1 MFLDIDRKMNL
12 YFFKLFLDN
21 KWKKCVG
28 QYRGFKYKLKC
39 CCYRNLKKK
48 KNCFRGGGGLKVFRF
63 YFYIEK
69 RKKKKIRY

>member
-21 KWKKCVG
+21 KQKKCVG

-39 CCYRNLKKK
+39 CCYRNFK

>member
-21 KWKKCVG
+21 KQKKCVG

-48 KNCFRGGGGLKVFRF
+48 NCFRGGGGLKIFRF

-69 RKKKKIRY
+69 RKEKKIRY